1 MDILWVILAGVFMFV
16 GFVGCIVPILPGPP
30 IAYIGLLLMQLA
42 DPRPFDMN
50 FMVMMAF
57 VVIAVTVVDNV
68 IPVYGTKKMGG
79 SRKGVWGATIGLII
93 GLFFAP
99 VGLIVGPFAGA
110 FIGEMMGGKNT
121 KTAFKSGMGSLFGFL
136 IGTGLKLIVSGWI
149 LARYIAE
156 IPGVLK

>member
-1 MDILWVILAGVFMFV
+1 MDILWVILAGIFMFV

-42 DPRPFDMN
+42 DPRPYDMN

-79 SRKGVWGATIGLII
+79 SKKGVWG
-93 GLFFAP
+93 

-110 FIGEMMGGKNT
+110 FIGEMIGGKDT
-121 KTAFKSGMGSLFGFL
+121 KTAIKSGMGSLVGFL
-136 IGTGLKLIVSGWI
+136 MGTGLKLIVSGWI